1 MSGARFHHIR
11 NLLTVAFCLTIL
23 LLSAFTISIGYVSS
37 PSVQA
42 LLEHL
47 PLTISETLS
56 SILVA
61 DEGVVEKRTDI
72 QSARSAAPAYPTSP
86 YGLVNTGSWGLRT
99 GTDRASSVVNDP
111 VPASAI
117 SSRLSSPPQV
127 GLRFGVESSVPGAAT
142 GDSETKIVA
151 AESERIEP
159 SLTQVA
165 PNATKPAV
173 RGVTEKELRFGIAAP
188 FSGSAKEL
196 GRQMKIGIEIA
207 FNLAN
212 DLGGI
217 NGRQVKLFS
226 ADDGY
231 EPSRTGEAMN
241 QLWDTDAIFGIVGNV
256 GTPTA
261 AVALPFALDA
271 QDFIFRGLYRS

>member
-1 MSGARFHHIR
+1 M
-11 NLLTVAFCLTIL
+11 
-23 LLSAFTISIGYVSS
+23 
-37 PSVQA
+37 
-42 LLEHL
+42 E
-47 PLTISETLS
+47 
-56 SILVA
+56 
-61 DEGVVEKRTDI
+61 
-72 QSARSAAPAYPTSP
+72 
-86 YGLVNTGSWGLRT
+86 LR
-99 GTDRASSVVNDP
+99 A
-111 VPASAI
+111 
-117 SSRLSSPPQV
+117 
-127 GLRFGVESSVPGAAT
+127 SVPGAAT
-142 GDSETKIVA
+142 GDSGTKIVA

-226 ADDGY
+226 ADRGY

-261 AVALPFALDA
+261 AVALPFALDHRILFFGA
-271 QDFIFRGLYRS
+271 FTGANLLRQVPPDHYVFNYRASYAEETEAAVRYL